1 MRTRTNE
8 MYADIIQRISREVSD
23 LIQHGADIRKT
34 INDINKD
41 FRDNNFAGVIKEI
54 ELRAVESND
63 RIMQQLLIIKS
74 FDDNHGQD
82 LGELNLFS
90 DIENRDKTNERAA
103 KMLMTL
109 GDLMDAES
117 KRERVTLAD
126 TFKLEFK
133 VKQNDQDTNW
143 VEKLTNVGSDG
154 TDILVKAIVNIM
166 LINVFKRKASSRF
179 GDFTLHCMMD
189 EIGKLHPNNV
199 AGILAFANARNIR
212 LINSSP
218 TTYNASAYRYT
229 YSLSKDAK
237 SNTIVKSLLTIR

>member
-1 MRTRTNE
+1 MTR
-8 MYADIIQRISREVSD
+8 IQT
-23 LIQHGADIRKT
+23 GW
-34 INDINKD
+34 
-41 FRDNNFAGVIKEI
+41 
-54 ELRAVESND
+54 
-63 RIMQQLLIIKS
+63 
-74 FDDNHGQD
+74 
-82 LGELNLFS
+82 
-90 DIENRDKTNERAA
+90 
-103 KMLMTL
+103 
-109 GDLMDAES
+109 
-117 KRERVTLAD
+117 KR
-126 TFKLEFK
+126 
-133 VKQNDQDTNW
+133 
-143 VEKLTNVGSDG
+143 LTNVGSDG

>member
-1 MRTRTNE
+1 M
-8 MYADIIQRISREVSD
+8 
-23 LIQHGADIRKT
+23 K
-34 INDINKD
+34 INKD
-41 FRDNNFAGVIKEI
+41 FRENNFAGVIKEI

-63 RIMQQLLIIKS
+63 RIMQQLLLIKE
-74 FDDNHGQD
+74 FDDDNSRN
-82 LGELNLFS
+82 LGEINLFT
-90 DIENRDKTNERAA
+90 DIDNRDKANERAA
-103 KMLMTL
+103 SMLMTL
-109 GDLMDAES
+109 GELMDAES
-117 KRERVTLAD
+117 KREKVTLAD

-133 VKQNDQDTNW
+133 VRQNDQDTNW

-166 LINVFKRKASSRF
+166 LINVFKRKASARF

-199 AGILAFANARNIR
+199 QGILLFANARNIR

-229 YSLSKDAK
+229 YMLCKDEH
-237 SNTIVKSLLTIR
+237 SNTMVKSLLSIR

>member
-1 MRTRTNE
+1 
-8 MYADIIQRISREVSD
+8 
-23 LIQHGADIRKT
+23 
-34 INDINKD
+34 
-41 FRDNNFAGVIKEI
+41 
-54 ELRAVESND
+54 
-63 RIMQQLLIIKS
+63 MQQLLIIKS